1 MENNNFSHKTV
12 NNISE
17 DKKNNSKYGSK
28 SLGKTTTITYIV
40 FSIFLFMFTECSDKF
55 RKYEYINYKKLKRP
69 DYTVKLCSTVVN
81 KFDIDPST
89 LEIINNYLILAESR
103 SDKRIK
109 IIDSKSNELLKSFG
123 GKGQGPDEFIGVSQI
138 IPDQK
143 DNNIFWI
150 YDIST
155 RNLKKFNIHNVLN
168 NDSYPEEIIRLPS
181 EKSGIP
187 SQLIFTPDN
196 KILAVGLFFKGR
208 ISIYDMRGGYIRSI
222 GKIPVT
228 LKNERFAAQHSH
240 GFIGQFIFKEK
251 SKEIFIATRLGSI
264 VEKYSIDGNLIST
277 FHGPDS
283 FFPEY
288 EIVPAGEYYTMT
300 YNNKSRFG
308 YLDIRYNKELDRI
321 FLLYSG
327 KYRYNKENSEA
338 NFGNTIYVLDNKD
351 KISEQIELDKEI
363 FQMNISDDGS
373 TIFGLSETEILKFEY
388 NKKLR

>member
-1 MENNNFSHKTV
+1 MEKKERLREVTDGVMERAPLEKGDALNNFSYKTLD
-12 NNISE
+12 NIPE
-17 DKKNNSKYGSK
+17 GKKNNSKYGSK
-28 SLGKTTTITYIV
+28 SLGKTNTIIYIL
-40 FSIFLFMFTECSDKF
+40 FSIFLFMLSECSDKF
-55 RKYEYINYKKLKRP
+55 GKYEYINYKKLKRP
-69 DYTVKLCSTVVN
+69 DYTVKLHSTVVN

-89 LEIINNYLILAESR
+89 LEIINNCLILAESR
-103 SDKRIK
+103 SDEIIK
-109 IIDSKSNELLKSFG
+109 IIDLRSNELLKSFG
-123 GKGQGPDEFIGVSQI
+123 GKGQGPDEFIGARQI
-138 IPDQK
+138 ISDPK
-143 DNNIFWI
+143 ENNIFWI

-168 NDSYPEEIIRLPS
+168 NDSYPEKVIRLPS

-208 ISIYDMRGGYIRSI
+208 ISIYDMSGVYIRSI

-240 GFIGQFIFKEK
+240 GFIGKFIFKEK
-251 SKEIFIATRLGSI
+251 SKEIFLATRLGSI

-308 YLDIRYNKELDRI
+308 YLDICYKRNWIEYFYCIQESI
-321 FLLYSG
+321 
-327 KYRYNKENSEA
+327 
-338 NFGNTIYVLDNKD
+338 NTIK
-351 KISEQIELDKEI
+351 KIVKQI
-363 FQMNISDDGS
+363 SG
-373 TIFGLSETEILKFEY
+373 ILFMFLIIKRQ
-388 NKKLR
+388 L